1 MLQQLSIKNY
11 SLIED
16 LDLVPSSNFNIVT
29 GETGAGKSIMLG
41 ALGLLLGNRADTK
54 VLLNASGKCVIEGTF
69 QIATYKLEQIFESN
83 DLDYS
88 DQCIIRRE
96 ISNLGKSRAFV
107 NDTPVTLDV
116 LKQLGSYL
124 MDVHSQHDTLL
135 LGSTIYQLSLLD
147 SFASSHASIKKY
159 QFAFKK
165 FKDTQQE
172 LKDKRAVLK
181 ALQLQSD
188 YNQFIYTELE
198 DASLLDGELEDK
210 EAALKK
216 MEHAEDIKQKLE
228 AILSSL
234 NKSDQSVLPILQ
246 LTSKQLQTI
255 KKWSPTYELLT
266 GRMQSVYIELKDIEA
281 ELESESLIVEYNPQL
296 IEPLETRLNILNTLL
311 KKHRVQTV
319 AELIQLKED
328 LSGKVLSTDML
339 VKEVEELEKLE
350 SVYYKEVLLSG
361 KILSS
366 ERKNAAPK
374 FEQHVK
380 SLLSEL
386 SMPDAMLQIVIK
398 EDEPS
403 SSGID
408 KIQILFSANKGVTP
422 GELKQ
427 VASGGEF
434 SRLMLA
440 IKYMLADKVAL
451 PTIIFD
457 EIDTGI
463 SGEVS
468 IQMGKMIRKMATR
481 HQVMVITHLPQ
492 IAGMGDKHY
501 FVYKDASGE
510 RSISRMKELDPKDRI
525 DEIAKMIGGDKPTEI
540 AIQNAKE
547 MLAGVK

>member
-510 RSISRMKELDPKDRI
+510 RSISRMKELNPKDRI